1 MGLLQGVVNTFV
13 IFFARLAGFFVDRV
27 LLRNERGFGPGF
39 FITQIVAQIA
49 FSFLASLIVMWFSRH
64 REFHADAG
72 GAHLAGRQKM
82 IGALRALQRVNDP
95 EPLPGGMAAFGI
107 TGGGMSRL
115 LMSHPPLEERIAA
128 LQKLHQ

>member
-95 EPLPGGMAAFGI
+95 EPLPGDMAAFGI
-107 TGGGMSRL
+107 TGGGVSRL

-128 LQKLHQ
+128 LQKLQ